1 MNTEPLRTLDM
12 DSKEECQLHL
22 GSEVS
27 SHGTA
32 SEYAGRLRLSRA
44 VNDRYRCPVDFFDFV
59 LDGQLSSDED
69 FFRLGPHTTCYGRSC
84 SGVREPGTQA
94 SLYDALRDVK
104 IDEGRLR
111 LPFDPTEIIENL
123 RLERYAS
130 ARRKGNS
137 FQRHL
142 RKLYYLLRPLTNLPV
157 RRQIQKF
164 QARNWK
170 KLPFPKWPVDTTV
183 EDICEL
189 LLLKSMEAK
198 GLEKV
203 PFVWF
208 WPDGANG
215 CLMMTHDVET
225 QAGRNHCADLMDI
238 DDSFGIKASFQIVPQ
253 DRYGVS
259 QTFLELIR
267 NRGFDIAIQDLNH
280 DGRLFDKEEEFLR
293 RIKTI
298 NHYGRQYGAK
308 GFRAAILYRKPEW
321 YEAFEFAFDMSI
333 PNVAHLDPQRGGCC
347 TVMPYFIGNILELP
361 VTTVQDYTLFH
372 LLDEHSI
379 DLWKSQVELILEKH
393 GLASFIVHPD
403 YIFEPDTSLVY
414 KGLLCYLRELRTNR
428 KIWGAL
434 PVEVNSWWRARSNMS
449 VVKSENSW
457 RIEGDDTGR
466 AVLAFAKRIDGKLV
480 YELAQ
485 APVSV

>member
-1 MNTEPLRTLDM
+1 MDTEPLRTLDM
-12 DSKEECQLHL
+12 DSKEEFQLHL

-32 SEYAGRLRLSRA
+32 SESVGRLSRA

-59 LDGQLSSDED
+59 LNGQLSPDEG

-84 SGVREPGTQA
+84 SGVRAPGTEV

-104 IDEGRLR
+104 IDEARLR

-130 ARRKGNS
+130 TGRMGNS
-137 FQRHL
+137 FQRLL
-142 RKLYYLLRPLTNLPV
+142 RELYYLLRPLTNLPV

-164 QARNWK
+164 QARNWR

-225 QAGRNHCADLMDI
+225 EAGRNHCVDLMDI

-253 DRYGVS
+253 DRYAIS
-259 QTFLELIR
+259 QNLLELMR
-267 NRGFDIAIQDLNH
+267 NRGYDVAIQDLNH
-280 DGRLFDKEEEFLR
+280 DGRLFDNEEEFLR

-321 YEAFEFAFDMSI
+321 YKAFEFVFDMSI

-347 TVMPYFIGNILELP
+347 TVMPYFIGNVLELP

-379 DLWKSQVELILEKH
+379 DLWKSQVELILEKY

-403 YIFEPDTSLVY
+403 YILEPDTSLVY

-428 KIWGAL
+428 KIWGAR

-449 VVKSENSW
+449 VVKSGNSW

-480 YELAQ
+480 YEQAQ